1 MKNKYFT
8 EGIIVILLLALS
20 LPYIIYSQN
29 TLESVN
35 IEISYDPVSGF
46 GVVVQEFTLSMEVSG
61 QALEITVPLLD
72 GDNIIV
78 VNVTNADGEPVLYD
92 YDAEDNTLTVLINN
106 TSSFTV
112 YYLIN
117 DILYEE
123 APLTYSGILNFTK
136 YTWLEIT
143 AKLRIMGNY
152 DVITVPETNY
162 YYDGEDTIIEFN
174 APEAY
179 IVTLIQQPE
188 EIPPPTTTTQPLETT
203 TTTTTIAGET
213 TPPITTATE
222 TQRTGTETTGGEEQ
236 PGLAGT
242 SLFLVALIV
251 IVVLIGIIV
260 FVMKK

>member
-106 TSSFTV
+106 TNSFTV

-188 EIPPPTTTTQPLETT
+188 EMLPTVTAHPPETT